1 MIRFKLQAEPANFDS
16 RCRKRGLRWLRANPC
31 YEGRPCDYW
40 SEFEPQLRDAFKGL
54 CGYCAMLV
62 MKAHVDHFIPVALL
76 KVQGKDTLAYEWSNY
91 RYGEGILNQKKGK
104 HKILDPFEVGDD
116 WFEVLLPSLQLVITP
131 NVPRRKRKLAEFTL
145 EKLGLRDSEVV
156 VRYRREWFKMYQER
170 KLTLDG
176 LRQSAPLVA
185 RAVERELL
193 EGRDWRLE
201 FTTRDAGSHERISGS
216 ATKTSIAR
224 KRSSPTRGTSRTSC
238 AGRRTSTSTPTSTTA
253 WSSTSPRSGNLS
265 PGRRPG
271 PTGTTHGRQVRVVV
285 HRQAIAGERA
295 GKIERCESES

>member
-1 MIRFKLQAEPANFDS
+1 MIRFKLQTEPANFDA

-40 SEFEPQLRDAFKGL
+40 SEFEPQLRNAFNGL

-62 MKAHVDHFIPVALL
+62 MKAQVDHFIPVALL

-104 HKILDPFEVGDD
+104 DTILDPFEVGDD

-145 EKLGLRDSEVV
+145 KKLGLRDSEVV
-156 VRYRREWFKMYQER
+156 VRYRREWFKLYQDH

-176 LRQSAPLVA
+176 LRQVCATCGPCGRA
-185 RAVERELL
+185 RAARG
-193 EGRDWRLE
+193 EGL
-201 FTTRDAGSHERISGS
+201 
-216 ATKTSIAR
+216 ATGVHDT
-224 KRSSPTRGTSRTSC
+224 
-238 AGRRTSTSTPTSTTA
+238 GRRKP
-253 WSSTSPRSGNLS
+253 
-265 PGRRPG
+265 
-271 PTGTTHGRQVRVVV
+271 
-285 HRQAIAGERA
+285 
-295 GKIERCESES
+295 

>member
-1 MIRFKLQAEPANFDS
+1 MIRFKLQTEPANFDA

-40 SEFEPQLRDAFKGL
+40 SEFELQLRNAFNGL

-62 MKAHVDHFIPVALL
+62 MKAQVDHFIPVALL

-91 RYGEGILNQKKGK
+91 RYGEGVLNQKKGK

-224 KRSSPTRGTSRTSC
+224 KRSSPTRGTSRTSS

-253 WSSTSPRSGNLS
+253 WS
-265 PGRRPG
+265 
-271 PTGTTHGRQVRVVV
+271 
-285 HRQAIAGERA
+285 
-295 GKIERCESES
+295 

>member
-1 MIRFKLQAEPANFDS
+1 MIRFKLQTEPANFDA

-40 SEFEPQLRDAFKGL
+40 SEFEPQLRNAFNGL

-116 WFEVLLPSLQLVITP
+116 WFEVLLPSLQLVITS
-131 NVPRRKRKLAEFTL
+131 NVPRRKRKLTEFTL

-156 VRYRREWFKMYQER
+156 VRYRREWFKLYQDH
-170 KLTLDG
+170 KLTLNG
-176 LRQSAPLVA
+176 LRQVAPLVA

-193 EGRDWRLE
+193 EGNDWRLKHAPE
-201 FTTRDAGSHERISGS
+201 DAGSHQETLESG
-216 ATKTSIAR
+216 TKTSIAR
-224 KRSSPTRGTSRTSC
+224 KRSSPTLGKSRTSST
-238 AGRRTSTSTPTSTTA
+238 GRRPCIFTPTSTTA
-253 WSSTSPRSGNLS
+253 
-265 PGRRPG
+265 
-271 PTGTTHGRQVRVVV
+271 
-285 HRQAIAGERA
+285 
-295 GKIERCESES
+295 